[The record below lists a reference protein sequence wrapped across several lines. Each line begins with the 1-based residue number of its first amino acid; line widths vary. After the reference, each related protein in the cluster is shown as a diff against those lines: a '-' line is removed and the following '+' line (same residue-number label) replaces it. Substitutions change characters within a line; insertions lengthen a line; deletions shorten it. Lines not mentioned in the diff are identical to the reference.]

1 MQNSIGK
8 ILLYESLGLN
18 HLINERRRIGVAD
31 KAAKRLGKL
40 AAKQIAQTGRGG
52 SVERAT
58 RRGSLQSS
66 SVRGLGGGVNQNII
80 RGQKFGE
87 LRHQTTGRGAYFI
100 DRRRG

>member
-18 HLINERRRIGVAD
+18 HLINERKRIGVAD

-40 AAKQIAQTGRGG
+40 AARQIAQTGKGG
-52 SVERAT
+52 STERAI
-58 RRGSLQSS
+58 RKGSRQSS
-66 SVRGLGGGVNQNII
+66 SVRGLGGGINQNII
-80 RGQKFGE
+80 TGQKFGE
-87 LRHQTTGRGAYFI
+87 LRLRTTGRGDSFL